1 MRLAP
6 VSVALLI
13 AACDSGG
20 QAVAENAVTRDARAQ
35 PSATRRS
42 SPVARASAAPATLA
56 ARWTLHRTGR
66 GAALVLASP
75 AMGTLM
81 RLSCPAGRDQLA
93 VHVPGF
99 RPIGSEERLS
109 LGSGDEVV
117 ALVADPRSRGRGVTA
132 TGGASTEL
140 AELVSGPIAATYGA
154 QTSGP
159 HPAPSRND
167 ARAFVAACGT
177 ARVGPRTPGA
187 AATPESGAC
196 FRQGSARLPSIRLR
210 GVGTEPFWSAQIEG
224 RCVTYA
230 HPDDQ
235 KGTRVW
241 TRYRATADGGLW
253 AGALGGRRFELRTRT
268 APGCSDGMSDR
279 RYPLAVEL
287 RIGGETRRGCAARA

>member
-6 VSVALLI
+6 VAAALLI
-13 AACDSGG
+13 AACDNGG

-35 PSATRRS
+35 PSATPRP
-42 SPVARASAAPATLA
+42 SPVARASAAPATVA

-75 AMGTLM
+75 ATDTLM
-81 RLSCPAGRDQLA
+81 RLSCPAGRDRLV

-109 LGSGDEVV
+109 LGSGGEVV

-132 TGGASTEL
+132 TGSASTEL
-140 AELVSGPIAATYGA
+140 PALVGGPISATYGA

-159 HPAPSRND
+159 HPAPSRNH

-177 ARVGPRTPGA
+177 APAGPKTAGIAPA
-187 AATPESGAC
+187 PESGAC

-230 HPDDQ
+230 HPEDQ
-235 KGTRVW
+235 GGTRVW
-241 TRYRATADGGLW
+241 TRYRATADGSLW
-253 AGALGGRRFELRTRT
+253 SGALGGRPFELRTRT

-287 RIGGETRRGCAARA
+287 RVGGETRQGCAGPA